1 VAGDDDFGPVERG
14 GGRRR
19 RAAASPPPAPRS
31 RSRVASLDDDG
42 FGPPA
47 RGRGRRRVGRPG
59 GGWRVLRVLLV
70 TLLVLVL
77 LLALTGVAL
86 AFYTSARITREPVD
100 GLQDAPGGR
109 SNVLVVG
116 SDSREGLT
124 EEELVAL
131 GTEQVEGRRTDTMFL
146 LSFEGGR
153 AAMLSLPRDLYVT
166 RCDGTQG
173 RINSAYAAGGPS
185 CLVDT
190 VTRLTGVPIS
200 GYLEV
205 NFVGFLRLVNAV
217 GGVDVYL
224 EEPMEDAYAGISL
237 PAGCVHLDGAQA
249 LGFVRARHVDND
261 LGRIARQQRFLREL
275 AAEVVQPSTLLNVPR
290 LFSVVG
296 AGASSVVA
304 DQDFGVLD
312 LLRLARAARGLAG
325 GGLATYTVPAVP
337 ETIGGA
343 AVLVPD
349 DSEAAAL
356 FAQFRDGSILHPPTS
371 GDPSGLTPDQ
381 VTVTVLNGAGVSG
394 LAAQGREYLRERG
407 FDVAGIGNADPVDRT
422 VVLHPAGQAD
432 AAALVA
438 SQVPGATTQESSDV
452 EGVTLVLGPDADLS
466 DAPAAVEPPAAEPA
480 PSDAAAGD
488 APASEEPPPLGAGP
502 VPEDC

>member
-1 VAGDDDFGPVERG
+1 MASDDDFGPVERG
-14 GGRRR
+14 GGRGRR
-19 RAAASPPPAPRS
+19 RTASPAPSPHPRAAV
-31 RSRVASLDDDG
+31 RTADDDG
-42 FGPPA
+42 FGPPT
-47 RGRGRRRVGRPG
+47 RGRGRRRLGRAG
-59 GGWRVLRVLLV
+59 GGRRTLRVLLV
-70 TLLVLVL
+70 TLLVVVL

-86 AFYTSARITREPVD
+86 ALYASARITREPVS

-124 EEELVAL
+124 EEELLAL
-131 GTEQVEGRRTDTMFL
+131 GTEEVQGRRTDTMFL

-173 RINSAYAAGGPS
+173 RINGAYNAGGPS

-217 GGVDVYL
+217 GGVSVFL
-224 EEPMEDAYAGISL
+224 EEPLQDAYAGIDL
-237 PAGCVHLDGAQA
+237 PAGCVHLDGTQA
-249 LGFVRARHVDND
+249 LGFVRARHVDDD
-261 LGRIARQQRFLREL
+261 LGRIARQQRFIGEL
-275 AAEVVQPSTLLNVPR
+275 AAELASPATLLNVPR

-296 AGASSVVA
+296 AGASSVIA
-304 DQDFGVLD
+304 DQGFGVLD
-312 LLRLARAARGLAG
+312 LLRLARAGRGLAG
-325 GGLATYTVPAVP
+325 GGLATYTVPATP
-337 ETIGGA
+337 DTIGGA
-343 AVLVPD
+343 AVLVPAEG
-349 DSEAAAL
+349 EAAAL
-356 FAQFRDGSILHPPTS
+356 FAQFRDGSILHPPSS
-371 GDPSGLTPDQ
+371 GDPSAVTPDQ

-394 LAAQGREYLRERG
+394 LAAQGQQFLSERG
-407 FDVAGIGNADPVDRT
+407 FSVAGIGNAEPVDAT

-438 SQVPGATTQESSDV
+438 AQVPGATAQESSDV
-452 EGVTLVLGPDADLS
+452 DGVTLVLGPGADLS
-466 DAPAAVEPPAAEPA
+466 APPAPAEPA
-480 PSDAAAGD
+480 PEEAPGQEQPSD
-488 APASEEPPPLGAGP
+488 EEPPPVGAGP